1 MTLAVHDK
9 PSQLRHESLMA
20 EMAPIWAYYSDPLVN
35 EIMLNVDG
43 RICVERSGSGMAL
56 TDATMAP
63 HQADSL
69 LKTVAAIMRSKLG
82 PENPSLQGHLAGG
95 IRIQG
100 LLPPVV
106 DQPIFAI
113 RKPSTT
119 PFTLES
125 LAAQGVLPDQPAND
139 FAAGGTSFAARWK
152 KILKR
157 AGAGL
162 SLLDKLK
169 IAADS
174 RANIMVGGPT
184 GSGKTAVAKALFAH
198 MAGRRND
205 GSERFL
211 VIQDTLEIPYVAVN
225 QVNIRAA
232 GDDWVFTT
240 RQAVQATMRLRPDR
254 IIVGEIKDGAAA
266 LELLKAWNTGH
277 PGGFTTIHG
286 DNAPGLLDRTAQLI
300 EEVQTTSQRRLIAEA
315 VNVLLYIE
323 RDGRLP
329 AGRAVNAAAVV
340 EGVNADGSWQLAPL

>member
-1 MTLAVHDK
+1 MSLAVHDK
-9 PSQLRHESLMA
+9 TTQLRQESLMA
-20 EMAPIWAYYSDPLVN
+20 EMAPIWAFYRDPLVN
-35 EIMLNVDG
+35 EIMLNADG
-43 RICVERSGSGMAL
+43 RIFVERSGSGMSL

-82 PENPSLQGHLAGG
+82 PESPSLQGHLDGG
-95 IRIQG
+95 VRIQG

-125 LAAQGVLPDQPAND
+125 LAAQGVLPAQPAND
-139 FAAGGTSFAARWK
+139 FATGGTSFAARWR
-152 KILKR
+152 KILSK

-162 SLLDKLK
+162 SLLDKVKL
-169 IAADS
+169 AADA
-174 RANIMVGGPT
+174 RANIVLGGAT
-184 GSGKTAVAKALFAH
+184 GAGKTALAKAVFAH
-198 MAGRRND
+198 MASRRDD

-211 VIQDTLEIPYVAVN
+211 VIQDTLEIPQVAVN

-232 GDDWVFTT
+232 GDDWIYTT
-240 RQAVQATMRLRPDR
+240 RQAVQASMRLRPDR
-254 IIVGEIKDGAAA
+254 IIVGEVKDGAAA

-277 PGGFTTIHG
+277 NGGFSTIHG
-286 DNAPGLLDRTAQLI
+286 DSAPGLLDRLAQLI
-300 EEVQTTSQRRLIAEA
+300 EEVLLAPQRRLIAEA

-340 EGVNADGSWQLAPL
+340 EGVNPDGSWQLAPL